1 MRSAFRL
8 LPLCFATALSVAGA
22 PVFAQGFA
30 STGLGQAWPNAPDVS
45 ASSAYHVF
53 VFERLGTRYVQVN
66 DIHGNVR
73 GAFAYAGRDIM
84 GLPVG
89 LDAVRLATPNEPSA
103 LRPTG
108 TRTVVYRDA
117 IVTVSVIT
125 APNGVTYLQAVQSD
139 CKNPAECST
148 TLQ

>member
-22 PVFAQGFA
+22 PAFAQGLA

-53 VFERLGTRYVQVN
+53 VFERRGTRYVQVN
-66 DIHGNVR
+66 DIQGNVR
-73 GAFAYAGRDIM
+73 GAFAYAGKDIV

-89 LDAVRLATPNEPSA
+89 LDALRLATPSEPSTV
-103 LRPTG
+103 RPAG
-108 TRTVVYRDA
+108 TRIVVYRDA

-125 APNGVTYLQAVQSD
+125 SPGGVTYLQASQTD
-139 CKNPAECST
+139 CRNPAECSST
-148 TLQ
+148 FQ